1 MANDNLGRI
10 PPGIFGRNRAVVTS
24 HYAVMPAEGV
34 LASRLPGFGDTTARI
49 LTGPPMGA
57 RFAQILLEIDPG
69 GGTDKPINDGLEHF
83 FYLVGGAAE
92 LGIDGAAHPL
102 RPHSYAYLPAGHSFN
117 LRSNGDEQARVIWIK
132 RPYEPIDDIPAPES
146 RVGHRDD
153 VPRSTMH
160 TEGRYWQFLLGNGDL
175 AFDFEMNI
183 LGFQPGVYFPMVET
197 HVMEHGLYMLEG
209 QMLYELA
216 GDQHE
221 VWATDFIWMAP
232 FCPQFCFCT
241 GWEEAA
247 YLLYKDVNRD
257 IRFER

>member
-1 MANDNLGRI
+1 MPDDKLTRI
-10 PPGIFGRNRAVVTS
+10 PPGIFGKNRAVVNS
-24 HYAVMPAEGV
+24 QYAVMPAEGV
-34 LASRLPGFGDTTARI
+34 LASRLPGFIGTTARV

-57 RFAQILLEIDPG
+57 RFAQILLEIDPD
-69 GGTDKPINDGLEHF
+69 GGTTKPINDGLEHF
-83 FYLVGGAAE
+83 FYLVGGSVE
-92 LGIDGAAHPL
+92 LSIDDSSHQL
-102 RPHSYAYLPAGHSFN
+102 RPHGFAYVPVGRSFDIQTKN
-117 LRSNGDEQARVIWIK
+117 DERARLIWIK
-132 RPYEPIDDIPAPES
+132 RPYDPIDLPAPEP

-160 TEGRYWQFLLGNGDL
+160 TEGRYWQYLLGSGDM
-175 AFDFEMNI
+175 AFDFEVNI

-221 VWATDFIWMAP
+221 VWETDFIWMAP

-257 IRFER
+257 IHF